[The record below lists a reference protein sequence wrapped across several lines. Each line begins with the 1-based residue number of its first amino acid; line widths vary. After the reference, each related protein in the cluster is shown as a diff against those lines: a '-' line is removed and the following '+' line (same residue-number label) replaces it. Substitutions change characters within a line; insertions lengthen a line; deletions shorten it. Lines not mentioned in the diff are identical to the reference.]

1 MPLNTNRT
9 LSRLTWSTL
18 AAVGSLALLLVPQS
32 GFADN
37 TAPAPQAPAA
47 APAAPAAPAK
57 PAAPAPAKKAP
68 VKKKAMA
75 KKHPVKS
82 GYKGLSF
89 AGTVLSTD
97 LSESP
102 QTIVVSRGM
111 GKKEIVFG
119 GDLTAHTVILKGHK
133 HVKASSLEKGDKVVV
148 HYKKAMGTLIVTKIW
163 VH

>member
-1 MPLNTNRT
+1 MPLNTTRT

-37 TAPAPQAPAA
+37 MAA
-47 APAAPAAPAK
+47 APAAPAASPAK
-57 PAAPAPAKKAP
+57 PAAAAPATKAP
-68 VKKKAMA
+68 VKKKAMAKMA

-89 AGTVLSTD
+89 TGTVVATD
-97 LSESP
+97 LSASP
-102 QTIVVSRGM
+102 QTVVVSTGK
-111 GKKEIVFG
+111 GKKENVFG
-119 GDLTAHTVILKGHK
+119 GALTAHTLILKGHK
-133 HVKASSLEKGDKVVV
+133 HVKASSIQQGDKVVV
-148 HYKKAMGTLIVTKIW
+148 QYKKAMGTLIVTKIW